1 MAATRL
7 VDVLFFHLRKNKNWF
22 TGNWK
27 GTQITVGKM
36 SKPQS
41 WHWRKLKVCFQLK
54 HQTSKGSSNEVM
66 GDQLDRNESQEM
78 FWRTKGDDTLPIFYK
93 SRKDLTNLTESD
105 ISAIFTRNCYCYQR
119 DQYLN
124 TNSYVYIYI
133 YQYIAF
139 KVYINIQAL
148 NLLKL
153 EPAMEFFLENSVPD
167 LKLCKSWAVVGR
179 GRLEMLTFGNCSRI
193 LDLLCW
199 EDRSPH

>member
-7 VDVLFFHLRKNKNWF
+7 VYVLFFHLHKNKNWF
-22 TGNWK
+22 IGNWK

-41 WHWRKLKVCFQLK
+41 WHWGKLKVCFQLK
-54 HQTSKGSSNEVM
+54 QEYLQTSKGSSNEVM

-78 FWRTKGDDTLPIFYK
+78 FWRTKGDDALPISYK

-124 TNSYVYIYI
+124 TNSYIYIYI
-133 YQYIAF
+133 
-139 KVYINIQAL
+139 
-148 NLLKL
+148 
-153 EPAMEFFLENSVPD
+153 
-167 LKLCKSWAVVGR
+167 
-179 GRLEMLTFGNCSRI
+179 
-193 LDLLCW
+193 
-199 EDRSPH
+199 